1 MGSVGGCC
9 RVSPVGVGSSSCS
22 VRILH
27 PSRSGTFWIDST
39 RATSDTLGIMQQAI
53 LIILSVFVAVLGVA
67 VVLLLLRS
75 RSAGQKEQ
83 DVALSLLQ
91 NQVTSGLGQSAQQME
106 ALRKSVSDAIGT
118 LTQQLSTSMTDS
130 NKSIQARLD
139 NTHKV
144 VGDVRQELGL
154 LKESSRRMLEIGKD
168 ISSLE
173 MILRPPKLR
182 GGLGELFLAD
192 LLSQILPP
200 DHYKLQYRFKGGETV
215 DAVIL
220 LRLGMV
226 PIDAKF
232 PLENFRRILE
242 AETAEERK
250 APKRAFI
257 KDVKGHIDAIANKYI
272 RMDENTFDFALMYI
286 PAENVYYETIIKD
299 DAFGG
304 EMSLFSYALQK
315 RVIPVS
321 PNSFYAYLQTI
332 ILGLQG
338 MRIEARSREVIE
350 NLARLN
356 KEFERFSEAF
366 RLVGQHM
373 DNSVK
378 KYAEAE
384 KRFGKV
390 EGKLSQIESLA
401 TGLEDNQAEQP
412 AVQATADQP
421 PPPQI
426 D

>member
-1 MGSVGGCC
+1 M
-9 RVSPVGVGSSSCS
+9 
-22 VRILH
+22 
-27 PSRSGTFWIDST
+27 
-39 RATSDTLGIMQQAI
+39 QAI
-53 LIILSVFVAVLGVA
+53 IITTLCVL
-67 VVLLLLRS
+67 VVLLIGVLIWVLLRNS
-75 RSAGQKEQ
+75 GKKHDEA
-83 DVALSLLQ
+83 ALSLLQ
-91 NQVTSGLGQSAQQME
+91 NQVSSGLGQSAQQMD
-106 ALRKSVSDAIGT
+106 ALRKSVSDAIGS
-118 LTQQLSTSMTDS
+118 LSQQVAGTISDS
-130 NKSIQARLD
+130 NKSIHARLD
-139 NTHKV
+139 NTHQV
-144 VGDVRQELGL
+144 VGDVRQQLGL

-192 LLSQILPP
+192 LLAQILPP
-200 DHYKLQYRFKGGETV
+200 NHFELQHRFKGGETV
-215 DAVIL
+215 DAVIM

-232 PLENFRRILE
+232 PLENFRRVLSADSAE
-242 AETAEERK
+242 ARK

-257 KDVKGHIDAIANKYI
+257 KDVKGHIDAISRKYI

-304 EMSLFSYALQK
+304 EMSLFTYALEK

-338 MRIEARSREVIE
+338 MRIEERSREVIE

-390 EGKLSQIESLA
+390 ESKLQQIDGLA
-401 TGLEDNQAEQP
+401 KGLESP
-412 AVQATADQP
+412 AKIASGDSTSAGLAN
-421 PPPQI
+421 PQI

>member
-1 MGSVGGCC
+1 M
-9 RVSPVGVGSSSCS
+9 
-22 VRILH
+22 
-27 PSRSGTFWIDST
+27 W
-39 RATSDTLGIMQQAI
+39 
-53 LIILSVFVAVLGVA
+53 
-67 VVLLLLRS
+67 VLLRQNGS
-75 RSAGQKEQ
+75 GRQQ
-83 DVALSLLQ
+83 RDVAFSLLQ
-91 NQVTSGLGQSAQQME
+91 NQVTSGLGQSAQQMDS
-106 ALRKSVSDAIGT
+106 LRKSVSDAIT
-118 LTQQLSTSMTDS
+118 ALSQQVATSMRDS
-130 NKSIQARLD
+130 NKTIQERLD
-139 NTHKV
+139 GTQKV
-144 VGDVRQELGL
+144 VGDVRQQLGQL
-154 LKESSRRMLEIGKD
+154 EESSRQMLAIGKD

-192 LLSQILPP
+192 LLAQILPP
-200 DHYKLQYRFKGGETV
+200 DHYQLQYRFKGGETV
-215 DAVIL
+215 DAVIM

-242 AETAEERK
+242 ADTAEARK
-250 APKRAFI
+250 GPKRAFI
-257 KDVKGHIDAIANKYI
+257 KDVKGHIDTISRKYI

-304 EMSLFSYALQK
+304 DMSLFSYALEK

-356 KEFERFSEAF
+356 KEFERFSDAF

-373 DNSVK
+373 DNSMK

-390 EGKLSQIESLA
+390 EGKLAQIDGLA
-401 TGLEDNQAEQP
+401 KGLEE
-412 AVQATADQP
+412 
-421 PPPQI
+421 PPQSVPLEQGS
-426 D
+426 DQQRG

>member
-1 MGSVGGCC
+1 MQTV
-9 RVSPVGVGSSSCS
+9 
-22 VRILH
+22 L
-27 PSRSGTFWIDST
+27 
-39 RATSDTLGIMQQAI
+39 LIM
-53 LIILSVFVAVLGVA
+53 LSVLV
-67 VVLLLLRS
+67 VVLVSVVVWLLLQTS
-75 RSAGQKEQ
+75 RRKGQ

-91 NQVTSGLGQSAQQME
+91 NQLNSGLGQSAQQIE
-106 ALRKSVSDAIGT
+106 ALRKSVNDSISG
-118 LTQQLSTSMTDS
+118 LSRQLATTMTDS
-130 NKSIQARLD
+130 SKSIQSRID
-139 NTHKV
+139 STHKV

-173 MILRPPKLR
+173 TILRPPKLR

-192 LLSQILPP
+192 LLAQVLPK
-200 DHYKLQYRFKGGETV
+200 DHYTLQYRFKGGETV
-215 DAVIL
+215 DAVIQ

-232 PLENFRRILE
+232 PLENFRRILD
-242 AETAEERK
+242 AESAAARK
-250 APKRAFI
+250 VPKRAFI
-257 KDVKGHIDAIANKYI
+257 KDVKGHIDAIAQKYI

-304 EMSLFSYALQK
+304 EMSLFTYALQK

-332 ILGLQG
+332 ILGLKG
-338 MRIEARSREVIE
+338 MRIEARTRDVLDS
-350 NLARLN
+350 LARLN

-378 KYAEAE
+378 KYVEAE
-384 KRFGKV
+384 KRFGTVKT
-390 EGKLSQIESLA
+390 KLDAIEELA
-401 TGLEDNQAEQP
+401 QGLEDAPGAAWAENDALKQ
-412 AVQATADQP
+412 QDMK
-421 PPPQI
+421 
-426 D
+426 DD

>member
-1 MGSVGGCC
+1 M
-9 RVSPVGVGSSSCS
+9 
-22 VRILH
+22 H
-27 PSRSGTFWIDST
+27 T
-39 RATSDTLGIMQQAI
+39 
-53 LIILSVFVAVLGVA
+53 IIIAVLLVL
-67 VVLLLLRS
+67 VLVLLGGLVWVLLRS
-75 RSAGQKEQ
+75 AREKQ
-83 DVALSLLQ
+83 DDAALSLLQ
-91 NQVTSGLGQSAQQME
+91 NQVSSGLGQSAQQMD
-106 ALRKSVSDAIGT
+106 ALRKSVSDAIGS
-118 LTQQLSTSMTDS
+118 LSKQVASTISDS
-130 NKSIQARLD
+130 NKSIHARLD
-139 NTHKV
+139 NTHQV
-144 VGDVRQELGL
+144 VGDVRQQLGL
-154 LKESSRRMLEIGKD
+154 LKESSRRMLEIGQD

-200 DHYKLQYRFKGGETV
+200 NHFELQHRFKGGETV

-242 AETAEERK
+242 AESAEMRK

-257 KDVKGHIDAIANKYI
+257 KDVKGHIDAISRKYI
-272 RMDENTFDFALMYI
+272 RMDENTFDFALMFI

-304 EMSLFSYALQK
+304 DMTLFTYALEK

-338 MRIEARSREVIE
+338 MRIEERSRDIIE

-356 KEFERFSEAF
+356 KEFERFSDAF

-373 DNSVK
+373 DNSMK
-378 KYAEAE
+378 KYSEAE

-390 EGKLSQIESLA
+390 ESKLQQIDGLA
-401 TGLEDNQAEQP
+401 KGLETSAPD
-412 AVQATADQP
+412 AVHASLSANTPIQ
-421 PPPQI
+421 QI

>member
-1 MGSVGGCC
+1 
-9 RVSPVGVGSSSCS
+9 
-22 VRILH
+22 
-27 PSRSGTFWIDST
+27 
-39 RATSDTLGIMQQAI
+39 MQPFLLAFLAI
-53 LIILSVFVAVLGVA
+53 LVVVLGGA
-67 VVLLLLRS
+67 VIWLLVRS
-75 RSAGQKEQ
+75 RTAGRNEQ
-83 DVALSLLQ
+83 DVAFSLLQ

-118 LTQQLSTSMTDS
+118 LTQQVSTSMSDS
-130 NKSIQARLD
+130 SKSIQARLD

-242 AETAEERK
+242 AETAEDRK

-257 KDVKGHIDAIANKYI
+257 KDVKGHIDAISKKYI

-304 EMSLFSYALQK
+304 DMSLFTYALQK

-390 EGKLSQIESLA
+390 ENKLSQIESLA
-401 TGLEDNQAEQP
+401 TGLEEAPSPTHALKEPDD
-412 AVQATADQP
+412 TASL
-421 PPPQI
+421 PQI

>member
-1 MGSVGGCC
+1 M
-9 RVSPVGVGSSSCS
+9 
-22 VRILH
+22 H
-27 PSRSGTFWIDST
+27 T
-39 RATSDTLGIMQQAI
+39 
-53 LIILSVFVAVLGVA
+53 IIIAVLLVL
-67 VVLLLLRS
+67 VLVLLGGLVWVLLRS
-75 RSAGQKEQ
+75 AREKQ
-83 DVALSLLQ
+83 DDAALSLLQ
-91 NQVTSGLGQSAQQME
+91 NQVSSGLGQSAQQMD
-106 ALRKSVSDAIGT
+106 ALRKSVSDAIGS
-118 LTQQLSTSMTDS
+118 LSKQVASTISDS
-130 NKSIQARLD
+130 NKSIHARLD
-139 NTHKV
+139 NTHQV
-144 VGDVRQELGL
+144 VGDVRQQLGL
-154 LKESSRRMLEIGKD
+154 LKESSRRMLEIGQD

-200 DHYKLQYRFKGGETV
+200 NHFELQHRFKGGETV

-242 AETAEERK
+242 AESAEMRK

-257 KDVKGHIDAIANKYI
+257 KDVKGHIDAISRKYI

-304 EMSLFSYALQK
+304 DMTLFTYALEK

-338 MRIEARSREVIE
+338 MRIEERSRDIIE

-356 KEFERFSEAF
+356 KEFERFSDAF

-373 DNSVK
+373 DNSMK
-378 KYAEAE
+378 KYSEAE

-390 EGKLSQIESLA
+390 ESKLQQIDGLA
-401 TGLEDNQAEQP
+401 KGLETSAPD
-412 AVQATADQP
+412 AVHASLSANTPIQ
-421 PPPQI
+421 QI

>member
-1 MGSVGGCC
+1 
-9 RVSPVGVGSSSCS
+9 
-22 VRILH
+22 
-27 PSRSGTFWIDST
+27 
-39 RATSDTLGIMQQAI
+39 MQQVIIIALSLVVAL
-53 LIILSVFVAVLGVA
+53 LIGA
-67 VVLLLLRS
+67 VVWLLTQSS
-75 RSAGQKEQ
+75 RQKQNELPL
-83 DVALSLLQ
+83 ALLQ
-91 NQVTSGLGQSAQQME
+91 NQVSSSLGQSAQQMDS
-106 ALRKSVSDAIGT
+106 LRQSMSDAIAS
-118 LTQQLSTSMTDS
+118 LSQQVASTIADS
-130 NKSIQARLD
+130 SKSINARLD
-139 NTHKV
+139 NTHQV
-144 VGDVRQELGL
+144 VGDVRQQLGL
-154 LKESSRRMLEIGKD
+154 LKESSRQMLEIGKD

-200 DHYKLQYRFKGGETV
+200 NHFELQHRFKSGETV
-215 DAVIL
+215 DAVVL

-242 AETAEERK
+242 ADTAETRK

-257 KDVKGHIDAIANKYI
+257 RDVKGHIDAISRKYI
-272 RMDENTFDFALMYI
+272 KMDENTFDFALMYI

-304 EMSLFSYALQK
+304 EMTLFSYALEK

-338 MRIEARSREVIE
+338 MRIEERSREVID
-350 NLARLN
+350 NLSRLN

-373 DNSVK
+373 DNAGK
-378 KYAEAE
+378 KYGEAE
-384 KRFGKV
+384 KRFGVVESKLQQIDGLAKGLEAPEAV
-390 EGKLSQIESLA
+390 EGETLDV
-401 TGLEDNQAEQP
+401 TR
-412 AVQATADQP
+412 
-421 PPPQI
+421 
-426 D
+426 

>member
-1 MGSVGGCC
+1 MQYAIITVLAFF
-9 RVSPVGVGSSSCS
+9 VL
-22 VRILH
+22 IL
-27 PSRSGTFWIDST
+27 
-39 RATSDTLGIMQQAI
+39 
-53 LIILSVFVAVLGVA
+53 VA
-67 VVLLLLRS
+67 VVMWLLLRAS
-75 RSAGQKEQ
+75 RQISG
-83 DVALSLLQ
+83 DGALTLLQ
-91 NQVTSGLGQSAQQME
+91 NQVSSSLGQSSQQMD
-106 ALRKSVSDAIGT
+106 ALRSSMSDAIT
-118 LTQQLSTSMTDS
+118 SLSQHVASTIANS
-130 NKSIQARLD
+130 NKSINARLD
-139 NTHKV
+139 NTHQV
-144 VGDVRQELGL
+144 VGDVRQQLGQ
-154 LKESSRRMLEIGKD
+154 LKESSQQMLEIGKD

-192 LLSQILPP
+192 LLAQILPP
-200 DHYKLQYRFKGGETV
+200 NHFELQHRFKSGETV
-215 DAVIL
+215 DAVVL

-242 AETAEERK
+242 VETAELRK

-257 KDVKGHIDAIANKYI
+257 RDVKGHIDAISKKYI
-272 RMDENTFDFALMYI
+272 KMDENTFDFALMYI

-304 EMSLFSYALQK
+304 EMSLFTYALQK

-338 MRIEARSREVIE
+338 MRIEERSREVIE
-350 NLARLN
+350 NLSRLN

-373 DNSVK
+373 DNAGK

-384 KRFGKV
+384 KRFGAV
-390 EGKLSQIESLA
+390 ENKLQQIDGLA
-401 TGLEDNQAEQP
+401 KGLEDHPEAE
-412 AVQATADQP
+412 AVPESVESTG
-421 PPPQI
+421 
-426 D
+426 

>member
-1 MGSVGGCC
+1 
-9 RVSPVGVGSSSCS
+9 
-22 VRILH
+22 
-27 PSRSGTFWIDST
+27 
-39 RATSDTLGIMQQAI
+39 MQQVV
-53 LIILSVFVAVLGVA
+53 LIILSILVVFLGAAVLW
-67 VVLLLLRS
+67 LLVRS
-75 RSAGQKEQ
+75 HTSSAKEQ
-83 DVALSLLQ
+83 DVALGLLQ

-106 ALRKSVSDAIGT
+106 ALRKSVSDAIT
-118 LTQQLSTSMTDS
+118 ALTQQVSSSMTDS
-130 NKSIQARLD
+130 SKSIQARLD
-139 NTHKV
+139 TTHKV

-173 MILRPPKLR
+173 SILQPPKLR
-182 GGLGELFLAD
+182 GGIGELFLAD

-200 DHYKLQYRFKGGETV
+200 DHYTLQYRFKGGETV
-215 DAVIL
+215 DAVIM

-232 PLENFRRILE
+232 PLENFRRVLD
-242 AETAEERK
+242 AESAEDRK
-250 APKRAFI
+250 IPKRAFI
-257 KDVKGHIDAIANKYI
+257 KDVKGHIDAIAKKYI

-299 DAFGG
+299 DEFGG
-304 EMSLFSYALQK
+304 EMSLFTYALQK

-350 NLARLN
+350 KLARVN
-356 KEFERFSEAF
+356 KEFERFSDAF

-390 EGKLSQIESLA
+390 ENKLSEIGGLA
-401 TGLEDNQAEQP
+401 SGLEEASP
-412 AVQATADQP
+412 ASPSLETAADETEI
-421 PPPQI
+421 PQI
-426 D
+426 G

>member
-1 MGSVGGCC
+1 MQHAIAT
-9 RVSPVGVGSSSCS
+9 
-22 VRILH
+22 IL
-27 PSRSGTFWIDST
+27 
-39 RATSDTLGIMQQAI
+39 
-53 LIILSVFVAVLGVA
+53 VLL
-67 VVLLLLRS
+67 VVLLTGAVLWLLARL
-75 RSAGQKEQ
+75 RAAGSKEQ
-83 DVALSLLQ
+83 DIAFSLLQ
-91 NQVTSGLGQSAQQME
+91 NQVSSGLGQSAQQME
-106 ALRKSVSDAIGT
+106 ALRKSVSDAIGS
-118 LTQQLSTSMTDS
+118 LTQQVSTSMTDS
-130 NKSIQARLD
+130 SKSMQARLD

-144 VGDVRQELGL
+144 VGDVQQELGL

-200 DHYKLQYRFKGGETV
+200 DHFQLQYRFKGGETV
-215 DAVIL
+215 DAVIM

-232 PLENFRRILE
+232 PLENFRRILDAE
-242 AETAEERK
+242 SAETRK

-257 KDVKGHIDAIANKYI
+257 KDVKGHIDAIAKKYI

-299 DAFGG
+299 DEFGG

-338 MRIEARSREVIE
+338 MRIESRSREVIE
-350 NLARLN
+350 KLARLN
-356 KEFERFSEAF
+356 KEFDRFSDAF

-384 KRFGKV
+384 KRFGNV
-390 EGKLSQIESLA
+390 EHKLSEIGGLA
-401 TGLEDNQAEQP
+401 TGLQP
-412 AVQATADQP
+412 SAPTTTTLHETGSTTQFQ
-421 PPPQI
+421 QI

>member
-1 MGSVGGCC
+1 
-9 RVSPVGVGSSSCS
+9 
-22 VRILH
+22 
-27 PSRSGTFWIDST
+27 
-39 RATSDTLGIMQQAI
+39 MQPFLLAFLAI
-53 LIILSVFVAVLGVA
+53 LVVVLGGA
-67 VVLLLLRS
+67 VIWLLVRS
-75 RSAGQKEQ
+75 RTAGRNEQ
-83 DVALSLLQ
+83 DVAFSLLQ

-106 ALRKSVSDAIGT
+106 ALRQSVSDAIGT
-118 LTQQLSTSMTDS
+118 LTQQVSTSMSDS
-130 NKSIQARLD
+130 SKSIQARLD

-242 AETAEERK
+242 AETAEDRK

-257 KDVKGHIDAIANKYI
+257 KDVKGHIDAISKKYI

-304 EMSLFSYALQK
+304 DMSLFTYALQK

-390 EGKLSQIESLA
+390 ENKLSQIESLA
-401 TGLEDNQAEQP
+401 TGLEEAPSPTHALKEPDD
-412 AVQATADQP
+412 TASL
-421 PPPQI
+421 PQI